1 MPATHFAPRRSRLP
15 ALALVLCLHIGMLL
29 AWKLMRDAPRPAP
42 SDAPAMQWID
52 IQPPRSLP
60 KPAPAKVKAAAVP
73 PSPRLARVLPPT
85 PPAPAP
91 PAPARESQAITL
103 VPADPFA
110 APAPPA
116 PDIVKKAL
124 GAVGKID
131 RDLRRESPSK
141 IHAPLD
147 TPQTRLVAGIQAA
160 RKQHWDEPAS
170 IEEINA
176 PDDGSGRRMSKIK
189 TPFGTYC
196 ATVASNHSGPDMF
209 ESNKAGPKLTTC
221 PH

>member
-1 MPATHFAPRRSRLP
+1 MPAPHLPASRPRLP
-15 ALALVLCLHIGMLL
+15 ALALVLGLHIGLLL
-29 AWKLMRDAPRPAP
+29 AWKFLRDPLHPP
-42 SDAPAMQWID
+42 LTDAPAMQWVYL
-52 IQPPRSLP
+52 QPPHRLP
-60 KPAPAKVKAAAVP
+60 KPAPSKAKAPPVP
-73 PSPRLARVLPPT
+73 PPARLARKV

-91 PAPARESQAITL
+91 APPPAREPQAITL
-103 VPADPFA
+103 LPADPFA

-116 PDIVKKAL
+116 PDIVKRAL

-131 RDLRRESPSK
+131 RDLRRDSPSQ
-141 IHAPLD
+141 IHAPVD
-147 TPQTRLVAGIQAA
+147 TPQTRLVAGIKAA

-176 PDDGSGRRMSKIK
+176 PDDGSGKRMSKIK

-196 ATVASNHSGPDMF
+196 ATYAGNHSGPDMF
-209 ESNKAGPKLTTC
+209 EPNKSGPKITNC